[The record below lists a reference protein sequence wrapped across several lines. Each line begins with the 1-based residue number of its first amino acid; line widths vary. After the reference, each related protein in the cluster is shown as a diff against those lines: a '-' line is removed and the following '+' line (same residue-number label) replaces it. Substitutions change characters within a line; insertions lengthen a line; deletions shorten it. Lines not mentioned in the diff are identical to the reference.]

1 MLWLPEWDHRQRR
14 GEKRS
19 ILAEEV
25 RMAVTGIVE
34 DNSKIRDLIQK
45 FLNMQEG
52 FSCPVA
58 VESIEEML
66 EYLEENPAPDVLL
79 MDIQLP
85 GMSGIEGMKVIRN
98 KYPEIEMI
106 MLTVYHDTHKIFDS
120 LVAGAS
126 GYLLK
131 HTSLPEIVEAIRTL
145 MEGGAPMSPQIA
157 RKVIGY
163 FNASKKENRPE
174 NGLTSREQDIVTG
187 LVDGL
192 SYKLIAD
199 RYDIS
204 IDTVRAHI
212 RNIYKK
218 LHVNSKAEV
227 IAKSLRGEI

>member
-1 MLWLPEWDHRQRR
+1 
-14 GEKRS
+14 
-19 ILAEEV
+19 
-25 RMAVTGIVE
+25 MAVVGIVE
-34 DNSKIRDLIQK
+34 DNKKIRDLIQRY
-45 FLNMQEG
+45 LDMQDDFE
-52 FSCPVA
+52 CPVA
-58 VESIEEML
+58 VDSVEEML
-66 EYLEENPAPDVLL
+66 EYLEEHTPPDVLL

-85 GMSGIEGMKVIRN
+85 GMSGIKGIGIIKQ
-98 KYPEIEMI
+98 KYPDTEII
-106 MLTVYHDTHKIFDS
+106 MLTVYHDSHKIFDS

-131 HTSLPEIVEAIRTL
+131 HTSLPEIKESIQTL
-145 MEGGAPMSPQIA
+145 LDGGAPMSPQIA
-157 RKVIGY
+157 RKVINH
-163 FNASKKENRPE
+163 FKKPKKQVPE
-174 NGLTSREQDIVTG
+174 EDYGLTPREQDIING

>member
-1 MLWLPEWDHRQRR
+1 
-14 GEKRS
+14 
-19 ILAEEV
+19 
-25 RMAVTGIVE
+25 MAVIGIVE
-34 DNSKIRDLIQK
+34 DNKKIRDLIQRY
-45 FLNMQEG
+45 LDMQKDMD
-52 FSCPVA
+52 CPVA
-58 VESIEEML
+58 VDSVEEML
-66 EYLEENPAPDVLL
+66 DYLEEHQKPNVIL

-85 GMSGIEGMKVIRN
+85 GMSGIKGMEIIKS
-98 KYPEIEMI
+98 KYPEVEIM
-106 MLTVYHDTHKIFDS
+106 MLTVYHDSHKIFDS
-120 LVAGAS
+120 LKAGAS

-131 HTSLPEIVEAIRTL
+131 HTSLPEIKESIENL
-145 MEGGAPMSPQIA
+145 MKGGAPMSPQIA
-157 RKVIGY
+157 RKVISH
-163 FNASKKENRPE
+163 FNEEAPKKNEDSM
-174 NGLTSREQDIVTG
+174 LTNREQDIVNG

>member
-1 MLWLPEWDHRQRR
+1 
-14 GEKRS
+14 
-19 ILAEEV
+19 
-25 RMAVTGIVE
+25 MAVIGIVE
-34 DNSKIRDLIQK
+34 DNKKIRDLIQRY
-45 FLNMQEG
+45 LDMQKDMD
-52 FSCPVA
+52 CPVA
-58 VESIEEML
+58 VDSVEEML
-66 EYLEENPAPDVLL
+66 DYLEEHQRPNVIL

-85 GMSGIEGMKVIRN
+85 GMSGIKGMEIIKS
-98 KYPEIEMI
+98 KYPEVEIM
-106 MLTVYHDTHKIFDS
+106 MLTVYHDSHKIFDS
-120 LVAGAS
+120 LKAGAS

-131 HTSLPEIVEAIRTL
+131 HTSLPEIKESIENL
-145 MEGGAPMSPQIA
+145 MKGGAPMSPQIA
-157 RKVIGY
+157 RKVISH
-163 FNASKKENRPE
+163 FNEEAPKKNEDSM
-174 NGLTSREQDIVTG
+174 LTNREQDIVNG

>member
-1 MLWLPEWDHRQRR
+1 M
-14 GEKRS
+14 
-19 ILAEEV
+19 ITV
-25 RMAVTGIVE
+25 GIVE
-34 DNSKIRDLIQK
+34 DNVKIGDLIQRY
-45 FLNMQEG
+45 LDMQD
-52 FSCPVA
+52 SMRCKVA
-58 VESIEEML
+58 VDSVEEML
-66 EYLEENPAPDVLL
+66 EYLKKYDNPDVLL

-85 GMSGIEGMKVIRN
+85 GMSGIEGIGIIKKEFPDI
-98 KYPEIEMI
+98 EIM
-106 MLTVYHDTHKIFDS
+106 MLTVYHDSHKIFDS

-131 HTSLPEIVEAIRTL
+131 HTSLPEIKESVETL
-145 MEGGAPMSPQIA
+145 ANGGAPMSPQIA
-157 RKVIGY
+157 RKVIQH
-163 FNASKKENRPE
+163 FSNNEKKEKPE
-174 NGLTSREQDIVTG
+174 SDLTPREQDIVNG

-199 RYDIS
+199 RFDIS